1 MAGNARDVERQ
12 VFILDEAEE
21 EELDWGDEDDEDED
35 LAVREEAERARQK
48 AESVQLRD
56 PRELTLLERVVS
68 RWEQRLNVTGPTTTE
83 PTQSVQRR
91 KIRPLPRSSLSP
103 SPVSPSPSQSLV
115 NKPPPPVFALP
126 SESSGDISPAAPEA
140 QPSTLTPPAYATS
153 SESSG
158 DLFLAAPEAKS
169 SNHTPPAHTSYSEG
183 SGDISLA
190 APEAKSSTF
199 TPPAYA
205 TSSESSGDLSLAAPE
220 ASTPPAYATSS
231 ESSGDPSLA
240 APEAK
245 GSSLAPPAQVHPTL
259 ATPEAILPL
268 CNPPAHIRSSEGD
281 GDASL
286 VAFESE
292 LPALPPPEAK
302 SLDLAP
308 PPAHA
313 ASSERT
319 AESPTFALPPSSE
332 RTGDSIIPV
341 PVPPALAPAHALS
354 HAPSSERTGDLSL
367 VAPASS
373 THPSVSSAPLQ
384 KSSNNWRAPPPDL
397 PLWIL
402 PPSTKNLWEPNSRYF
417 VLVDDEWY
425 GDESS
430 CPPGYE
436 YRERERGYFRHDR
449 GPTPPPPT
457 TTLSADTTVLVIDD
471 DQPIEID
478 VDVDVDDGFSMDV
491 DPPHH
496 EVLSSENGEGD
507 TVMADQ
513 TLGKV
518 VTDGHE
524 DDADEFE
531 FEHDSFDLTEEQ
543 HELAEWIKRHHVPTS
558 GPFPYH
564 IYHRGSE
571 RAIVERINH
580 DIASES
586 VSLNLIRAAFISQ
599 FPGGFYLQA
608 RSMLPGNV
616 PLALYLN
623 LIPNLIHPRRK
634 KFSVNDGT
642 VDNPPS
648 TIEQFN
654 PSSQPKAASQS
665 ASDDMVNE
673 ITPSNRQSRF
683 RLPDFEEAG
692 YPLPVEPRI
701 PKMTVSA
708 KYQTMKRPPRLYSA
722 FNFRRDVEA
731 QWKAACSSIPKLKD
745 VKFEARCSQ
754 RCENAIACQHDPPF
768 QKRFTLDRLVLRGG
782 LALVPHKLVDLK
794 IAESIDE
801 GILVP
806 FLQYPNADL
815 LPSRLP
821 PSISW
826 SFTAGE
832 SVIYVPEGKELQDV
846 VKGDEGV
853 IQRDGTLECEVLFS
867 RSQANVSVLKR
878 HLRKKWR
885 LAQTV
890 ELSPHTPEVVL
901 RTREQLGYSG
911 VSTLHED
918 HFMPAGQTGIITK
931 VRLEEVDVWIT
942 EINSICTVH
951 PNSVREVVESSNTPG
966 LESRFQPRLSNL
978 GATIALKPHLL
989 AIQKVGNLDQKADL
1003 ADIAHSFVSR
1013 EVNRFDLRGGEY
1025 RAQNRSPAVT
1035 SMLTSIDQMTSF
1047 VNSTIHST
1055 LLGYVATEGAVPRT
1069 EYTGRIPWLHVE
1081 VKPISGER
1089 KGYLGRVFDVKSE
1102 WKNTKSGLLVL
1113 IRFQNPSLIGN
1124 LDEWYDYDQL
1134 RRVDNGG
1141 FIHESTFTK
1150 QISSYF
1156 NFRMGYIPR
1165 HREDELPVTDL
1176 STRSADT
1183 DGSRTPK
1190 KHWTAVDY
1198 SVPAWDPSSRTPNP
1212 YASSSSSTMSTPS
1225 AKHWILDPRICKGLA
1240 GREIWVNVR
1249 SEKDPV
1255 RVSLHVGSSG
1265 EIEISC
1271 QDNHVGGSKVN
1282 VAQRSVDYRAILS
1295 NPRCSKVTKGHSASG
1310 LYIICEGEHTGK
1322 LVRRANYFAEGNLWV
1337 LQVMRSVFHPDRRK
1351 QFSVEVDSD
1360 DRVLKRIPGN
1370 ALAMVHEARS
1380 DSDAANKLMCIIRKA
1395 AGGNTNGYDVDGHG
1409 RIIKIGHA

>member
-1 MAGNARDVERQ
+1 P
-12 VFILDEAEE
+12 EAK
-21 EELDWGDEDDEDED
+21 LPPPALPAYIPPSEDSGE
-35 LAVREEAERARQK
+35 
-48 AESVQLRD
+48 
-56 PRELTLLERVVS
+56 
-68 RWEQRLNVTGPTTTE
+68 
-83 PTQSVQRR
+83 
-91 KIRPLPRSSLSP
+91 LSP
-103 SPVSPSPSQSLV
+103 AGPEAQSTPPTFPALTPENSGDVALAAPEAKAPSPT
-115 NKPPPPVFALP
+115 PPVHDPA
-126 SESSGDISPAAPEA
+126 SEGFEDISPAAPA
-140 QPSTLTPPAYATS
+140 AKTPFTTPPA
-153 SESSG
+153 
-158 DLFLAAPEAKS
+158 P
-169 SNHTPPAHTSYSEG
+169 
-183 SGDISLA
+183 
-190 APEAKSSTF
+190 
-199 TPPAYA
+199 
-205 TSSESSGDLSLAAPE
+205 
-220 ASTPPAYATSS
+220 
-231 ESSGDPSLA
+231 
-240 APEAK
+240 
-245 GSSLAPPAQVHPTL
+245 
-259 ATPEAILPL
+259 
-268 CNPPAHIRSSEGD
+268 SSEGD
-281 GDASL
+281 GDVSEAEFLALTPAPSL
-286 VAFESE
+286 EGSRDISRVAPPAK
-292 LPALPPPEAK
+292 LPAPALPT
-302 SLDLAP
+302 
-308 PPAHA
+308 H
-313 ASSERT
+313 ASS
-319 AESPTFALPPSSE
+319 SSS
-332 RTGDSIIPV
+332 D
-341 PVPPALAPAHALS
+341 
-354 HAPSSERTGDLSL
+354 RTGDLSL
-367 VAPASS
+367 VASESPTLPVHAPSS
-373 THPSVSSAPLQ
+373 GGSS
-384 KSSNNWRAPPPDL
+384 WRVPPPPDL

-402 PPSTKNLWEPNSRYF
+402 PPPTKNLCEPNSRYF
-417 VLVDDEWY
+417 ALLDDEWY
-425 GDESS
+425 ADESS
-430 CPPGYE
+430 CPPGYV
-436 YRERERGYFRHDR
+436 YREQENGYFRHDR
-449 GPTPPPPT
+449 GPTPPPLPPST
-457 TTLSADTTVLVIDD
+457 SSGGSTVIVIDD
-471 DQPIEID
+471 DQPTAID
-478 VDVDVDDGFSMDV
+478 VDIDEGFPMDV
-491 DPPHH
+491 DSRHH
-496 EVLSSENGEGD
+496 GDSSSENGEGD
-507 TVMADQ
+507 MVMADQ
-513 TLGKV
+513 TSGKVEV
-518 VTDGHE
+518 VTDDQE
-524 DDADEFE
+524 DSADEFE
-531 FEHDSFDLTEEQ
+531 SEHNLFDMTPEQ
-543 HELAEWIKRHHVPTS
+543 REIAQWIKNHHVPTS

-571 RAIVERINH
+571 RAIVKRIND
-580 DIASES
+580 DIASET
-586 VSLNLIRAAFISQ
+586 VSSNLICAAFISQ

-623 LIPNLIHPRRK
+623 LIPNLIHSRGK
-634 KFSVNDGT
+634 KFSISDGT
-642 VDNPPS
+642 LDHPPS
-648 TIEQFN
+648 TLEQLWEEWDQLCLGMPLHTLVDDLSGTEDSKRMFYRN
-654 PSSQPKAASQS
+654 TFRPGTWVVPTKGLYRGDTGLVVFDDFDEIDEENECLVLLIPRAKFAENHALHTNSFLRPSNRSSRPNAASQP
-665 ASDDMVNE
+665 ASDNVVNE
-673 ITPSNRQSRF
+673 ITPSERQSRF
-683 RLPDFEEAG
+683 KLPDFEEAG
-692 YPLPVEPRI
+692 YPVPVEPCI

-708 KYQTMKRPPRLYSA
+708 KYRTTKRPPHLYSA
-722 FNFRRDVEA
+722 FDFRRDVEA
-731 QWKAACSSIPKLKD
+731 QWKAACSVLPELKD

-754 RCENAIACQHDPPF
+754 RCENAIACQHEPPF

-782 LALVPHKLVDLK
+782 LALVPHKFAALK
-794 IAESIDE
+794 IAESIDD
-801 GILVP
+801 GVLVP

-815 LPSRLP
+815 FLSRLP
-821 PSISW
+821 PSLSW

-832 SVIYVPEGKELQDV
+832 TVIYIPEGKELQDV

-911 VSTLHED
+911 VSTVHED

-951 PNSVREVVESSNTPG
+951 PNSLREAVESSITPG
-966 LESRFQPRLSNL
+966 LESRFQPRLSNV

-1134 RRVDNGG
+1134 RRADNGG

-1150 QISSYF
+1150 RISSYF

-1176 STRSADT
+1176 STQSADT

-1190 KHWTAVDY
+1190 NHWTAVDY

-1212 YASSSSSTMSTPS
+1212 YASSSSSTMSTPP

-1409 RIIKIGHA
+1409 RIVKIGHA